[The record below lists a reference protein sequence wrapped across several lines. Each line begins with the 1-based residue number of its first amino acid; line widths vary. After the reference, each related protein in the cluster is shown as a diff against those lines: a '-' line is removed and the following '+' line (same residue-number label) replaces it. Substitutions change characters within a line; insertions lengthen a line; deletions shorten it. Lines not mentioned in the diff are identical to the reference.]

1 MSLAL
6 FIFWGVVGWCG
17 TPWPRRWPPPPPPPP
32 DPWWFISRIVG
43 IAGGVIG
50 GWLFNRVW
58 PVQEAQGAIGLA
70 VAASGVGALAG
81 SIILE
86 DILGLVRGGP
96 RAKPPAA

>member
-6 FIFWGVVGWCG
+6 LIFWGTVGWCG

-32 DPWWFISRIVG
+32 SPWWFVSRIIG

-50 GWLFNRVW
+50 GWLFNQAW
-58 PVQEAQGAIGLA
+58 PVQEVGGAIGLA
-70 VAASGVGALAG
+70 VAASGVGALVG

-86 DILGLVRGGP
+86 DVLGRVSAGP
-96 RAKPPAA
+96 QAQPPAA